1 MSCKPT
7 KQNEQEAEQILQ
19 IYGRE
24 NPRELVALLER
35 QFGVLTGRAQVLL
48 GLCGIVITT
57 TGFSGRAIALTGTA
71 AQWLIV
77 SGIFLILA
85 SAAAIVW
92 GILQLNWITQ
102 FVGKDLGASLA
113 KMLAYRDRKTRAYRV
128 GLILLV
134 VGLALYVS
142 AIALMVL
149 APSGS
154 IHVHGWGDVKIT
166 PSVPA
171 NP

>member
-7 KQNEQEAEQILQ
+7 KHNEQEAQHILQ

-24 NPRELVALLER
+24 NAREIIALLER

-57 TGFSGRAIALTGTA
+57 TGFSGRAIALTGLA

-77 SGIFLILA
+77 SGIFLVLS

-102 FVGKDLGASLA
+102 FAGSDLQPALA
-113 KMLAYRDRKTRAYRV
+113 RMLAYRDRKTRAYRL

-149 APSGS
+149 APPGS
-154 IHVHGWGDVKIT
+154 IHVQGWGDVTIT
-166 PSVPA
+166 PGISAKP
-171 NP
+171 